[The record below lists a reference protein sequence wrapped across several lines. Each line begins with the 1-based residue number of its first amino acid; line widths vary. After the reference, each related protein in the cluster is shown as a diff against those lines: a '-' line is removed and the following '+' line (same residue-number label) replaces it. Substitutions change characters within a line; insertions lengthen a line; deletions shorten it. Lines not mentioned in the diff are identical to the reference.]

1 MTNKNYLLELTRL
14 KDNGFLTEMVRHGH
28 LHYTVPRD
36 IDVVNKFNSYKRIS
50 QHSLALL
57 INLSQSTVFRIL
69 NRF

>member
-50 QHSLALL
+50 QLALAKL
-57 INLSQSTVFRIL
+57 INLSQSTIHRIL
-69 NRF
+69 IRF